1 MIRIIYIFDNLRTN
15 GIQRSRSPETTH
27 QTIQRPEN
35 WEKPCYNCYENKLM
49 YDIKYEVL
57 RIRMIL
63 AYMILRIYYIKKLS
77 LIYNLKILFTHK
89 YI

>member
-1 MIRIIYIFDNLRTN
+1 MIRIIYIFDNLITD
-15 GIQRSRSPETTH
+15 GIQRSQSPETTH
-27 QTIQRPEN
+27 QTIQRLEN

-63 AYMILRIYYIKKLS
+63 AYMIYIILKNS
-77 LIYNLKILFTHK
+77 LLF
-89 YI
+89 II